1 MWTES
6 TEIEIAL
13 MVTFAV
19 TTMTL
24 MTVVKGAILMKT
36 LRVIETKIYPDQIV
50 TNDPQIDISLK
61 FTCQFHRCK

>member
-1 MWTES
+1 MIKIKAIKIRAIEEIMWTES

-24 MTVVKGAILMKT
+24 MTVVKGAI
-36 LRVIETKIYPDQIV
+36 
-50 TNDPQIDISLK
+50 
-61 FTCQFHRCK
+61 